1 MAFLIESFFVF
12 RLRNKTN
19 LNLKLKLKA
28 QVRETILES
37 VCRFVIRVK
46 LDCGFKCIEEK
57 ETVAVR

>member
-1 MAFLIESFFVF
+1 
-12 RLRNKTN
+12 
-19 LNLKLKLKA
+19 LKLKA